1 MNGIEKR
8 PKNVSNC
15 QIFSLR
21 SLSLSLSNSLYTLSF
36 PSLSLFMS
44 SHSLSGEEWI
54 KISWTETQILD
65 FELIPICN

>member
-1 MNGIEKR
+1 MASKSDQ
-8 PKNVSNC
+8 KTS
-15 QIFSLR
+15 QIVKFFLSD
-21 SLSLSLSNSLYTLSF
+21 LSLSLSNSLYTLSF

>member
-1 MNGIEKR
+1 MASKR
-8 PKNVSNC
+8 DQKTS
-15 QIFSLR
+15 QIVKFFLSD
-21 SLSLSLSNSLYTLSF
+21 LSLSLSNSLYTLSF